1 MSISRRA
8 IIERLRVLGHS
19 VNDKDYIQVVENF
32 LLTEFNR
39 SDDRS
44 KAVFNNFASV
54 MTYGVRDMMKVKG
67 SSGRTG
73 IGRVLSKPGHTV
85 YTLQSIFPI
94 GNTSHKSLNLGFLC

>member
-1 MSISRRA
+1 MSISRRV

-19 VNDKDYIQVVENF
+19 PNDQDFIEVVENF

-54 MTYGVRDMMKVKG
+54 MTYAVRDMMKAKG
-67 SSGRTG
+67 SRTG

-85 YTLQSIFPI
+85 KTHSKYFLGI
-94 GNTSHKSLNLGFLC
+94 SH

>member
-1 MSISRRA
+1 MSISRRT

-19 VNDKDYIQVVENF
+19 VNDQDYIQVVENF

-54 MTYGVRDMMKVKG
+54 MTYAVRDMMKAKG
-67 SSGRTG
+67 SRTG
-73 IGRVLSKPGHTV
+73 IGRVLSKPGHSV
-85 YTLQSIFPI
+85 YTLQSIFSI
-94 GNTSHKSLNLGFLC
+94 WNTSHKSLNVGFL